1 MSYTSQSGIE
11 AVYGT
16 HNVAQWSNLDND
28 ATTADA
34 ARIAT
39 AISYAEAYMNDAL
52 RDGRYEIPFGG
63 TAPTMIADMA
73 AKMAGVWLYNTRRIR
88 RAEAEGVGEAIQGHQ
103 DEVDSLLAAINAG
116 QRVLDAPLSHSY
128 ATAPQVV

>member
-1 MSYTSQSGIE
+1 MAYTSQSGIE

-34 ARIAT
+34 ARIASGITYAT
-39 AISYAEAYMNDAL
+39 AYINDAL
-52 RDGRYEIPFGG
+52 RGGRYAIPFGSV
-63 TAPTMIADMA
+63 PTMIADMA
-73 AKMAGVWLYNTRRIR
+73 AKMAGVWMYKTRRIR
-88 RAEAEGVGEAIQGHQ
+88 RAEAERVGEAIQGHQ
-103 DEVDSLLAAINAG
+103 DEVDSLLTEINSG
-116 QRVLDAPLSHSY
+116 QRTLDAPLSHSY